1 MKTDIYLCVV
11 KKLVAVILTF
21 QLLMLS
27 LGGIKATVSFAL
39 NKAYIIKEL
48 CIQKDEAV
56 NSCQGHCHLTE
67 SIKQQAEDDANLELA
82 FEGQLAPYIIAFDKN
97 ALVEVEGVEIA
108 SSYAPCIALKT
119 KKFVRQCAHPP
130 CA

>member
-1 MKTDIYLCVV
+1 V
-11 KKLVAVILTF
+11 KKLVAVFLTL

-27 LGGIKATVSFAL
+27 LGGIKATLSFAL

-48 CIQKDEAV
+48 CVQKDEAV
-56 NSCQGHCHLTE
+56 NTCQGHCHLTQ
-67 SIKQQAEDDANLELA
+67 SIKKQAEDDANLELA
-82 FEGQLAPYIIAFDKN
+82 FEGQLAPYLLSFTL
-97 ALVEVEGVEIA
+97 LVLTDAEGVETA
-108 SSYAPCIALKT
+108 FSYAPCIALKT